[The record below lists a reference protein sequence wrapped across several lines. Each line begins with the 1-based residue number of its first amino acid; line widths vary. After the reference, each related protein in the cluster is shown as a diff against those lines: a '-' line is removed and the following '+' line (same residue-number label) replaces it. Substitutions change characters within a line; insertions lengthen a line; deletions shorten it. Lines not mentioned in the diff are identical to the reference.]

1 MKIKNLNLIGL
12 VALFSAATMSSA
24 IAQDVS
30 STPVG
35 YVTITINGN
44 GYTAVTNPL
53 QNAVVYSGTA
63 SSVASD
69 TITTSFI
76 LTADE
81 IAATD
86 AEGNSAYY
94 VQTASGA
101 IYDVTANTDS
111 TITVSSDVSSL
122 ISADD
127 AISVKK
133 YTTLGDIFSTDNA
146 FGLTS
151 GGDVTS
157 SDVVYV
163 MSSEGAGTYAQYY
176 YQTDPF
182 GGFLGGDGWRL
193 SGDANTDRS
202 NVIVAPDD
210 GLIVNR
216 ISSGD
221 ISLVVSGTVNAI
233 DHSRELP
240 AGFSLVAY
248 PFPVDTTLDDSGI
261 YAADNGYVSAGDVA
275 QSDVVYVLSS
285 NGSFTQYYRQTDPF
299 GGFLGGDGWRI
310 AGDANTDVGS
320 TVIPAGSAVII
331 KHIGSGLTWS
341 DSVPYTL

>member
-1 MKIKNLNLIGL
+1 
-12 VALFSAATMSSA
+12 MSSA

-69 TITTSFI
+69 TITTSFS

-133 YTTLGDIFSTDNA
+133 YTTLADIFSSDNS

-151 GGDVTS
+151 GGDVAS

-221 ISLVVSGTVNAI
+221 ISLVVSGTVNAVN
-233 DHSRELP
+233 HSRELP

>member
-1 MKIKNLNLIGL
+1 MKLKNLNIIGL
-12 VALFSAATMSSA
+12 SALIFATSASTSL
-24 IAQDVS
+24 AQDVS

-35 YVTITINGN
+35 YVTITISGN

-63 SSVASD
+63 SSVAGD
-69 TITTSFI
+69 TITTSFS
-76 LTADE
+76 LTSGE
-81 IAATD
+81 VAATD

-111 TITVSSDVSSL
+111 TITVSSDVSAL
-122 ISADD
+122 IAADD

-133 YTTLGDIFSTDNA
+133 YTTIADIFSADNA

-151 GGDVTS
+151 GGDSSS
-157 SDVVYV
+157 SDIVYI
-163 MSSEGAGTYAQYY
+163 MSSDGTGSYAQYY

-193 SGDANTDRS
+193 AGDSSTDRS

-221 ISLVVSGTVNAI
+221 VSVVVSGTVNAI
-233 DHSRELP
+233 DHTRTLP
-240 AGFSLVAY
+240 NGFSLVAY

-261 YAADNGYVSAGDVA
+261 YAADNGYTSGGDVS
-275 QSDVVYVLSS
+275 QSDIVFVLASD
-285 NGSFTQYYRQTDPF
+285 GSFTQYYRQTDPF

-320 TVIPAGSAVII
+320 TLIPAGSAVII
-331 KHIGSGLTWS
+331 QHKGSGLTWA

>member
-1 MKIKNLNLIGL
+1 MKIKILNLIGI

-24 IAQDVS
+24 IAHVVC

-35 YVTITINGN
+35 YVTITVNGD
-44 GYTAVTNPL
+44 GYTAITNPL

-63 SSVASD
+63 SSIAGD
-69 TITTSFI
+69 TITTSFS

-81 IAATD
+81 VAGTD
-86 AEGNSAYY
+86 ADGNSAYY
-94 VQTASGA
+94 VQTTSGA
-101 IYDVTANTDS
+101 IYDVTANTES

-157 SDVVYV
+157 SDVVYI
-163 MSSEGAGTYAQYY
+163 MSADGAGSYAQYY

-182 GGFLGGDGWRL
+182 GGFFGGDGWRAA
-193 SGDANTDRS
+193 GDVNTDRS
-202 NVIVAPDD
+202 DVIIAPDD

-261 YAADNGYVSAGDVA
+261 YTADNGYTSGGDVA
-275 QSDVVYVLSS
+275 QSDVVFVLATD
-285 NGSFTQYYRQTDPF
+285 GSYTQYYRQTDPF
-299 GGFLGGDGWRI
+299 GGFFGGDGWRI
-310 AGDANTDVGS
+310 AGDVNTDVGS

-331 KHIGSGLTWS
+331 QHKGSGLTWA
-341 DSVPYTL
+341 DAVPYTL

>member
-1 MKIKNLNLIGL
+1 MKIKNLNIIGL
-12 VALFSAATMSSA
+12 VAAFSVAALSSA
-24 IAQDVS
+24 TAQDVS

-63 SSVASD
+63 SSVAGD
-69 TITTSFI
+69 TITTSFS

-81 IAATD
+81 VAATD

-151 GGDVTS
+151 GGD
-157 SDVVYV
+157 
-163 MSSEGAGTYAQYY
+163 
-176 YQTDPF
+176 
-182 GGFLGGDGWRL
+182 LL
-193 SGDANTDRS
+193 L
-202 NVIVAPDD
+202 
-210 GLIVNR
+210 LI
-216 ISSGD
+216 S
-221 ISLVVSGTVNAI
+221 
-233 DHSRELP
+233 
-240 AGFSLVAY
+240 
-248 PFPVDTTLDDSGI
+248 
-261 YAADNGYVSAGDVA
+261 
-275 QSDVVYVLSS
+275 
-285 NGSFTQYYRQTDPF
+285 
-299 GGFLGGDGWRI
+299 
-310 AGDANTDVGS
+310 
-320 TVIPAGSAVII
+320 
-331 KHIGSGLTWS
+331 
-341 DSVPYTL
+341 YTLCQRMEQALTHSTTTKRTHSVAS

>member
-1 MKIKNLNLIGL
+1 
-12 VALFSAATMSSA
+12 MSSA

-44 GYTAVTNPL
+44 GYTAITNPL

-69 TITTSFI
+69 TITTSFS

-221 ISLVVSGTVNAI
+221 IPLVVSGTVNAVN
-233 DHSRELP
+233 HNRELP

-341 DSVPYTL
+341 DSVPYAL